1 VDLHTTWNNLG
12 LMTSVWMRIAVGAG
26 IVTML
31 HVPWVRA
38 WAQADASADGAA
50 DTARSRG
57 GPPTNA
63 ARLFADGEKAFGAGD
78 YLLAARLFEQAYAL
92 APHADASWNAAQS
105 WYRAGEH
112 VRAANLFDRYLREAK
127 PNAKDRDQATALM
140 VELARR
146 LGKIQVFGRDL
157 EELHVDD
164 AAVARS
170 TVYVAPGQ
178 HMIWGKQGNQIVR
191 MVREVPAGETVSVV
205 LEAPAP
211 AISQDP
217 GKARVSTDPSSAPA
231 PAAGSAHA
239 RRPLDP
245 AWFYSGLA
253 LTAVALGGT
262 LVSGLDTRAA
272 KSDFDATPT
281 QGKLDEG
288 RFRQDRTNL
297 LSLVTLG
304 LGVLTAASGIWLVE
318 WRGQERGVAAGL
330 TPGAAHVRV
339 SF

>member
-1 VDLHTTWNNLG
+1 
-12 LMTSVWMRIAVGAG
+12 
-26 IVTML
+26 ML
-31 HVPWVRA
+31 HVPSVRA
-38 WAQADASADGAA
+38 WAQADASADSAA
-50 DTARSRG
+50 DPPRSRSG
-57 GPPTNA
+57 SASNA

-78 YLLAARLFEQAYAL
+78 YLLAARLFEEAHAL

-105 WYRAGEH
+105 WYRAGEQ
-112 VRAANLFDRYLREAK
+112 VRAANLFDRYLREAA

-146 LGKIQVFGRDL
+146 LGKIQVVARDVD
-157 EELHVDD
+157 ELHVDD
-164 AAVARS
+164 SVVSRS
-170 TVYVAPGQ
+170 PVFVTPGQ
-178 HMIWGKQGNQIVR
+178 HMIWGKHGSRTVR
-191 MVREVPAGETVSVV
+191 VVREVRAGESVSVV
-205 LEAPAP
+205 LEAPPSEPLQASGTAGALDRGDRHP
-211 AISQDP
+211 PSS
-217 GKARVSTDPSSAPA
+217 RSTDRS
-231 PAAGSAHA
+231 
-239 RRPLDP
+239 RPLAP

-253 LTAVALGGT
+253 LTTVALGGT
-262 LVSGLDTRAA
+262 VLSGLDTLAA
-272 KSDFDATPT
+272 KSDFDANPT

-304 LGVLTAASGIWLVE
+304 LGVLTTASGLWLVD